1 MTNARIGRFLALT
14 IVALVF
20 FAVPAHAASP
30 WENAVDVL
38 MHAFTGPIARG
49 LALVSIVIG
58 GLMWAFG
65 EGTKHTL
72 AGILFGVGMAIG
84 AVSFM
89 DWLFQ

>member
-1 MTNARIGRFLALT
+1 MKNVRIGRLFPSSL
-14 IVALVF
+14 LVLGL

-30 WENAVDVL
+30 WVNAVDVL
-38 MHAFTGPIARG
+38 MEAFTGPIARG

-84 AVSFM
+84 AVNFM
-89 DWLFQ
+89 EWLFP